1 MVLNNRP
8 HLAEKLA
15 PKVARLVI
23 VVIDKFG
30 DVILAL
36 SRRVQPVL
44 KEGKNSLKMK
54 YVIPVPNG
62 SGSTPLVEGVL

>member
-44 KEGKNSLKMK
+44 KEEKNS
-54 YVIPVPNG
+54 
-62 SGSTPLVEGVL
+62 